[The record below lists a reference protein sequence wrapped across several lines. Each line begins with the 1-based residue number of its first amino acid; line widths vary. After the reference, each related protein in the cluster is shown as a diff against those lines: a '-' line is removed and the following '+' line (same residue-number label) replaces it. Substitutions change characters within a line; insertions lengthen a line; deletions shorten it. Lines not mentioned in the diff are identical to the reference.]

1 MNQNNFQGIQNI
13 EQGRATFAYQRVQN
27 IANLDPD
34 ATDNAREAT
43 RRKNTQKKYK
53 TSAKKLPVLIKT
65 NGLGQALAYIQTRN
79 CTLYEDVTAW
89 LCAKSLIL
97 ENDDLVRAVINMESD
112 EYRRI
117 TTETLAFL
125 NWVRRFV
132 DGLMPKVE
140 ADNDDLMDDMEEDD
154 A

>member
-1 MNQNNFQGIQNI
+1 MNRNNFQII
-13 EQGRATFAYQRVQN
+13 EQGRAKFAYDQVKKV
-27 IANLDPD
+27 ADLDPD
-34 ATDNAREAT
+34 AAGLDRREAA
-43 RRKNTQKKYK
+43 RIRNRQKKYK

-79 CTLYEDVTAW
+79 ATLYQQLTGW
-89 LCAKSLIL
+89 LRGKSLIQ
-97 ENDDLVRAVINMESD
+97 ENDDLVCAVISMESD
-112 EYRRI
+112 QYRRV

-132 DGLMPKVE
+132 DGLMPKVKE
-140 ADNDDLMDDMEEDD
+140 DDDGPMDDVEEGN